1 MRKAETPNCK
11 DGFLGAPPVLWYEL
25 TFSAVYE
32 IFLVYLDASWRS
44 HERRYMMR
52 VALQTGDGQLQ
63 QDRMD
68 PEALKN
74 LSPQQK
80 DEIMQTVQEQVR
92 TQNFHL
98 LMLF

>member
-1 MRKAETPNCK
+1 
-11 DGFLGAPPVLWYEL
+11 
-25 TFSAVYE
+25 
-32 IFLVYLDASWRS
+32 
-44 HERRYMMR
+44 MMR

>member
-1 MRKAETPNCK
+1 
-11 DGFLGAPPVLWYEL
+11 
-25 TFSAVYE
+25 
-32 IFLVYLDASWRS
+32 
-44 HERRYMMR
+44 MMR
-52 VALQTGDGQLQ
+52 VTLQTGDGQLQ